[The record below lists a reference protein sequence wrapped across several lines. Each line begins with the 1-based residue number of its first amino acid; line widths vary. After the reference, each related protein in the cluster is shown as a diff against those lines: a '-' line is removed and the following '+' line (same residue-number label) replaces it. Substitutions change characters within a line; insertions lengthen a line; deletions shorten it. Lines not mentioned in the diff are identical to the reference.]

1 MRVSGAPSGDA
12 AQLGDEP
19 RHLVVPA
26 VERCGAAAMRPLAT
40 MSPHCSTAVE
50 RPHDGGC
57 ALHVDRP
64 LSPATLIRGPPRPPG
79 PRPELPVELYF
90 RLNGDA
96 PACSS
101 VRKYVSNNSE
111 KNVKRH
117 VLLRRVTVLLHV
129 LGQLLVFLSDLAVLL
144 F

>member
-1 MRVSGAPSGDA
+1 MLASGAPSGDA

-19 RHLVVPA
+19 RHLVVP
-26 VERCGAAAMRPLAT
+26 
-40 MSPHCSTAVE
+40 AVE

-64 LSPATLIRGPPRPPG
+64 LSPATLIRGPPRPTG

-101 VRKYVSNNSE
+101 VRIYVSNNSE
-111 KNVKRH
+111 K
-117 VLLRRVTVLLHV
+117 T
-129 LGQLLVFLSDLAVLL
+129 
-144 F
+144 